1 MKAELLILGIL
12 HRGDMHPYEIKRRLT
27 HAMVDR
33 YVDIDVGTLYYAV
46 RQLAKEGHIMAVGE
60 ERVARGGARTV
71 YSLTDSGRE
80 RFSTLMVEQ
89 FSLRQ
94 PAFHPLHP
102 AMLFLHRADPA
113 AILPLLT
120 ERMAAYRE
128 GHAMLSGMLAGM
140 GGMLST
146 GSQLLM
152 EHCRDTAALEVS
164 WLQRVIAAV
173 QAGAR
178 DADISG
184 LASAGLLPADVQD
197 KAPKTEPNNENA

>member
-80 RFSTLMVEQ
+80 RFSILMVEQ

-102 AMLFLHRADPA
+102 ALLFLHRADPA
-113 AILPLLT
+113 AILPQLT

-173 QAGAR
+173 QVGAR
-178 DADISG
+178 DADLSG
-184 LASAGLLPADVQD
+184 LASAGLLPADVQGQNLN
-197 KAPKTEPNNENA
+197 TEPNDENA

>member
-46 RQLAKEGHIMAVGE
+46 RQLAKDGHIKAVGE

-80 RFSTLMVEQ
+80 RFSILMVEQ

-102 AMLFLHRADPA
+102 ALLFLHRADPA

-120 ERMAAYRE
+120 GRMAAYQE
-128 GHAMLSGMLAGM
+128 GHAMLTGLLAGM

-152 EHCRDTAALEVS
+152 EHCRETAALEVS

-178 DADISG
+178 DADIAG
-184 LASAGLLPADVQD
+184 LASAGLIPADFQEQN
-197 KAPKTEPNNENA
+197 PTTEPHDENA

>member
-12 HRGDMHPYEIKRRLT
+12 HRGDMHPYEIKRRLN

-80 RFSTLMVEQ
+80 RFSILMVEQ

-102 AMLFLHRADPA
+102 ALLFLHRADPA

-164 WLQRVIAAV
+164 WLQRVITAV

-178 DADISG
+178 DADLSG
-184 LASAGLLPADVQD
+184 LASAGLLFADVQGQNLN
-197 KAPKTEPNNENA
+197 TEPNDENA

>member
-80 RFSTLMVEQ
+80 RFSILMVEQ

-102 AMLFLHRADPA
+102 ALLFLHRADPT

-120 ERMAAYRE
+120 ERMEAYRE

-164 WLQRVIAAV
+164 WLQRVVAAV

-178 DADISG
+178 DADLSG
-184 LASAGLLPADVQD
+184 LASASLLPADLQEQNIS
-197 KAPKTEPNNENA
+197 TEPNDENA